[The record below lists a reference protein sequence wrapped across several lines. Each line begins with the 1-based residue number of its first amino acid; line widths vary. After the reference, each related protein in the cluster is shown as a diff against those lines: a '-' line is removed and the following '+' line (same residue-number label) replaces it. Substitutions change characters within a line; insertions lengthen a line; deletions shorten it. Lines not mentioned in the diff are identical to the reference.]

1 VAIVRFILRSFSL
14 LFHGAFA
21 LLLLG
26 LSVVS
31 FLTGAH
37 TFEFYI
43 LPWKGET
50 LAYVLLGLA
59 ITGVLIVLL
68 AMRGTARMV
77 FFVWSLFVLALIVRG
92 YFFSYYTF
100 VPGSGQL
107 QMALWVL
114 LAAVIAAIG
123 ARLKARPAAARR

>member
-1 VAIVRFILRSFSL
+1 MAIVRFILRSFSL

-21 LLLLG
+21 LFLLG

-43 LPWKGET
+43 LPWTGET
-50 LAYVLLGLA
+50 LAYVLLALA
-59 ITGVLIVLL
+59 IAGVLIVLL
-68 AMRGTARMV
+68 AMKGTARMV
-77 FFVWSLFVLALIVRG
+77 FFIWSMLVLALIVRG

-100 VPGSGQL
+100 VPGSGQFQL
-107 QMALWVL
+107 ALWVL
-114 LAAVIAAIG
+114 LAAVVAAIG
-123 ARLKARPAAARR
+123 ARLKPGPTATRR